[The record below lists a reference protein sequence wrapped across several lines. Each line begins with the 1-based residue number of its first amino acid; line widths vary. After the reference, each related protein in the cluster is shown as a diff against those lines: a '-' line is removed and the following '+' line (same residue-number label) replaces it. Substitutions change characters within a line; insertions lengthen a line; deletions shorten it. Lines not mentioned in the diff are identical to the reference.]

1 MHSDSKI
8 TPNRVGGD
16 VPMNPDL
23 APPDHFIDAVNMAPK
38 DSERAP
44 GLSPAMAG
52 NSSFPSLWE
61 DDFSFADAAIMID
74 PSRMGNL
81 LESTFDD
88 WAALEGPCF
97 PTDES
102 LYRVL

>member
-1 MHSDSKI
+1 MHSDSPI
-8 TPNRVGGD
+8 TPNRAGGD
-16 VPMNPDL
+16 VPVNRNL
-23 APPDHFIDAVNMAPK
+23 APPDHFIDSVNMGPK
-38 DSERAP
+38 DSDRAP
-44 GLSPAMAG
+44 GPSPVMAG
-52 NSSFPSLWE
+52 NSSFLSLWE
-61 DDFSFADAAIMID
+61 DDFSFADAALMTD
-74 PSRMGNL
+74 PARMGNL